1 MAWIHHHM
9 KNSVVVHSVVVPM
22 QKQSFVTAAEKQ
34 YPAITSELNP
44 AESIYV
50 ILALC

>member
-9 KNSVVVHSVVVPM
+9 KNLVAVHSVVVLM

-34 YPAITSELNP
+34 
-44 AESIYV
+44 
-50 ILALC
+50 